1 MVKKPSEKTT
11 VRAYQLF
18 ALRIIGDFGAVI
30 ALPIIGF
37 VLIGQHLDSRYDRS
51 PLFTVLGFIIAAL
64 ISAKI
69 IHGKAKKYG
78 REYQSMVDNDK

>member
-1 MVKKPSEKTT
+1 MTEKKSEKTT

-30 ALPIIGF
+30 ALPIIAF
-37 VLIGQHLDSRYDRS
+37 ILIGQHLDNKYDKS
-51 PLFTVLGFIIAAL
+51 PLFTILSFILASL

-78 REYQSMVDNDK
+78 REYQNMVDNDK